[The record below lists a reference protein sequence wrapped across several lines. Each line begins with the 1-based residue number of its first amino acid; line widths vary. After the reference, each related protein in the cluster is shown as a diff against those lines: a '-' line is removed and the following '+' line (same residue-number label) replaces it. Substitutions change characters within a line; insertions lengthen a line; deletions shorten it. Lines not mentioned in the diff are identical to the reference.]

1 MASEF
6 VSQYLNLIILQ
17 YQEKPKLL
25 AEATAIIEI
34 FENLKN
40 SSDQLKSAFD
50 IDTAVG
56 NQLDIIGK
64 IVGLNRKVSQVVPKV
79 YFGFNNKNSNALGF
93 GQAPFY
99 KTTYAKYGD
108 LTLND
113 EDYRFYLK
121 AKISINFMK
130 NNIHSIN
137 DIIAYLFNNNAYVVD
152 NKDTTFTLYI
162 NENVNTRQVQY
173 AKSLDL
179 LPRPQTIS
187 YNNVQ
192 TYNESNTFGFNNK
205 NPNALGF
212 GQGVFSKILNF

>member
-1 MASEF
+1 MTSDFTKE
-6 VSQYLNLIILQ
+6 YLNLIILQ
-17 YQEKPKLL
+17 YQDKPKLL

-34 FENLKN
+34 FEDLKN
-40 SSDQLKSAFD
+40 SSEDLKSAFD

-64 IVGLNRKVSQVVPKV
+64 IVGLSRVISEVVPKV
-79 YFGFNNKNSNALGF
+79 YFGFNNKNPNALGF
-93 GQAPFY
+93 GEAPFY

-113 EDYRFYLK
+113 QDYRFYLK
-121 AKISINFMK
+121 AKVSINFIK
-130 NNIHSIN
+130 NNIHRIN
-137 DIIAYLFNNNAYVVD
+137 EIIAYLFNNNAYVVD

-162 NENVNTRQVQY
+162 NENVDIRQVQY

-179 LPRPQTIS
+179 LPSPQTIS
-187 YNNVQ
+187 YNNVR

-205 NPNALGF
+205 NPNSVGF